1 MTLAEGAALEL
12 SRILHMEEVIA
23 DEEDAALEQG
33 RLDEI
38 ALREEKE
45 ITQLIG

>member
-23 DEEDAALEQG
+23 EEEADFEQG